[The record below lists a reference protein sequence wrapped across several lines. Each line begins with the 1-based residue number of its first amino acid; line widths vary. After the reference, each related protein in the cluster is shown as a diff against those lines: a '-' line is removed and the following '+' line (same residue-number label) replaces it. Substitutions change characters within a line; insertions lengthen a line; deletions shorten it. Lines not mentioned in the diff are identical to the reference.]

1 MRATTRLSGL
11 SPPDDLLQSL
21 QFRPADHSSG
31 GQRCS
36 QRYEWYQ
43 TASEV
48 IVDIMVPNVT
58 DDDIL
63 VEFSSRKV
71 QYVTVASL

>member
-1 MRATTRLSGL
+1 MAE
-11 SPPDDLLQSL
+11 
-21 QFRPADHSSG
+21 HSSG

-43 TASEV
+43 TPSDVVLEV
-48 IVDIMVPNVT
+48 MIPSVK

-63 VEFSSRKV
+63 VEFAERKV
-71 QYVTVASL
+71 GMYVCGTERKLVMAMEKNCCHLCMYKRLDS